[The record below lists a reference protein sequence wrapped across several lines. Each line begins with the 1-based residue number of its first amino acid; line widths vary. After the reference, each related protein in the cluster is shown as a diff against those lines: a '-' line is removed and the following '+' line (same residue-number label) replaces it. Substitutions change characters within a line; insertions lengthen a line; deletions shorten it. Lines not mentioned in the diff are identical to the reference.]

1 MHICCN
7 SAHLLGIYPIYT
19 PRLNT
24 KFCTCK
30 ETSAASS
37 VAEKRREVAQS
48 CLTLCNPRNCSL
60 PGSSVH
66 RIFQARIVEWVT
78 ISFSRGSSQPRGR
91 MQVSC
96 IAGWARGKLKTTWM
110 FPVRELWQLIMAYLM
125 ECFATIEIKNMWPT
139 NPTPELPWWLS
150 G

>member
-19 PRLNT
+19 LRLNT
-24 KFCTCK
+24 KFCMGK
-30 ETSAASS
+30 ETSAALS
-37 VAEKRREVAQS
+37 VAEKRHEVALS
-48 CLTLCNPRNCSL
+48 CPTLWDPMNYSL

-66 RIFQARIVEWVT
+66 CIFQARIVERVT
-78 ISFSRGSSQPRGR
+78 ISFSRGSSQPRGW

-96 IAGWARGKLKTTWM
+96 IADWARGKLKTTWM
-110 FPVRELWQLIMAYLM
+110 VPIRELCQLIMSYTM

-139 NPTPELPWWLS
+139 NPTPELPWWL
-150 G
+150 GG